1 MGNFQFQTLTLPYS
15 TAHDRRTAAET
26 LAALVREGLGFRAEL
41 GADRDDLPVLRVTF
55 TGGF

>member
-1 MGNFQFQTLTLPYS
+1 MGNFQTLTLPYS